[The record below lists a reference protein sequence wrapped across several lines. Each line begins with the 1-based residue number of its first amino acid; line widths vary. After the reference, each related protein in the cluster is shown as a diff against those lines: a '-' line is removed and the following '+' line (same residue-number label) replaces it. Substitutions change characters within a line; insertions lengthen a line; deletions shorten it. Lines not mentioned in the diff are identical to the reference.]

1 MRDAFASRNRQNLMG
16 FDYPMIET
24 QCLYRAKEVKISPAR
39 QVIRPLSY
47 PINFPLA
54 PTGFYKHHHHGLIR
68 LPLVHL
74 RPSNSCASPVAT
86 CTTLVVT
93 GIRQKNFPHNAELS
107 HELIAGAAACD
118 EVPVCNFVCINTMCI
133 HCPCNAASGAC
144 ISRLVG
150 TKRYSLQVMSTN
162 LL

>member
-24 QCLYRAKEVKISPAR
+24 QCLYRAKAVKISPAR

-54 PTGFYKHHHHGLIR
+54 PTGFYRHHHHGLIR

-74 RPSNSCASPVAT
+74 RLSNSCASPVAT
-86 CTTLVVT
+86 CTTLAVT
-93 GIRQKNFPHNAELS
+93 GLGKKTSPTMLNSATSSLLVLRPAMKSLFVILCASTPCVHIVHTMPLLVHS
-107 HELIAGAAACD
+107 SAG
-118 EVPVCNFVCINTMCI
+118 
-133 HCPCNAASGAC
+133 
-144 ISRLVG
+144 
-150 TKRYSLQVMSTN
+150 
-162 LL
+162 